1 MGKSKKKVIN
11 SVRSIVDDYKLNNS
25 AYIIQDYVRRHQ
37 LAKKIKNTAIK
48 LKREAPKALTQG
60 EATPKAQEQRP
71 VKTATTL
78 IEHNIKYK
86 KPIFT
91 PMTQEEANKIYQKE
105 LNRQKKITNY
115 FKPK

>member
-1 MGKSKKKVIN
+1 VDFIEKKHGRLQIISKKKVIN

-25 AYIIQDYVRRHQ
+25 AYIIQDYIRRHQ

-48 LKREAPKALTQG
+48 LKK
-60 EATPKAQEQRP
+60 EQRP